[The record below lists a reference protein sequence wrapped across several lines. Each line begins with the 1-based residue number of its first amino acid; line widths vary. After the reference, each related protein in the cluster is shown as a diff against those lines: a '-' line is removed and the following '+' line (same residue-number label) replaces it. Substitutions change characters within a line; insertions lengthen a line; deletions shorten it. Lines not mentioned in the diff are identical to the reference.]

1 MLGLMPGTEDL
12 LDKLIGVV
20 LNVNF
25 PSCKLADVKG
35 IQRTHQS
42 GACVESGYVLCPLL
56 QREPVNAS
64 LSLDEIDLRSH
75 TQHKAED
82 DSLA

>member
-12 LDKLIGVV
+12 LDSLIGAV

-42 GACVESGYVLCPLL
+42 GACVESGYVLCPLQGSQSMAL
-56 QREPVNAS
+56 CLWIR
-64 LSLDEIDLRSH
+64 LILRLH